1 MRGERARAYFR
12 KRTRPAQITRKDII
26 KMDQRFS
33 KLVETLAPKLKDL
46 ETMPPFSNGVLPRD
60 MPKSGIYL
68 FSEGR
73 RHLYVGR
80 SGNMRRRYGDHCRPS
95 SLHNQA
101 VFAFLLARE
110 KTNRVIAVY
119 KKGEGNRSWLVQQ
132 PDFSLAFSEAKM
144 RVRTMDF
151 RFVEQQD
158 QTLQALLEIYAAV
171 VLKTKYNDFSN
182 H

>member
-1 MRGERARAYFR
+1 V
-12 KRTRPAQITRKDII
+12 DH
-26 KMDQRFS
+26 RFS
-33 KLVETLAPKLKDL
+33 DLVETLAPKLNSL
-46 ETMPPFSNGVLPRD
+46 QTMSPYSNGALPKD

-73 RHLYVGR
+73 RPLYVGR
-80 SGNMRRRYGDHCRPS
+80 SSNIRQRYGHHCRPS
-95 SLHNQA
+95 SPHNQA

-110 KTNRVIAVY
+110 ITNRISPVY

-132 PDFSLAFSEAKM
+132 PDFLAAFLEAKV
-144 RVRTMDF
+144 RVRAMDF
-151 RFVEQQD
+151 RFVEQSD

-171 VLKTKYNDFSN
+171 VLRTKYNDFTN